1 MNSIKYIGLDVHQ
14 STISVAVLDREGKLV
29 MQRVLATQVTAILDF
44 LHGLRGSL
52 HVTFEEGT
60 HSAWLYDLLV
70 RRVAK
75 LVVCNPRKNA
85 LLKAGNKSDTIDARK
100 LAELL
105 RAGLL
110 SPVYH
115 GENSAQTMKQ
125 LVGSYAALTED
136 TTRIMGRLKALYR
149 SQAIACAGKKPYGS
163 RHREE
168 WLAQL
173 SESGLQRRAQR
184 LYQELDLLQQL
195 RREARR
201 DLILECGKHNETKW
215 LRTVPWLGP
224 IRAALL
230 IGRVQTPYRFR
241 SNGSRHREEW
251 LAQLSESGLQR
262 RAQRLYQELD
272 LLQQL
277 RREARRDL
285 ILECGKH
292 NETKLLRTVPWL
304 GPIRAALLIGRV
316 QTPHRFRSKRQFWAY
331 CGLALETRS
340 SADYQMVNG
349 QLERRKKPLFIRG
362 LNLNHN
368 HDLKNL
374 FKSAATG
381 ASGGNGPFRPFYEN
395 LLGKGMRPE
404 MARLTLARKMAAI
417 TLHVWKGEAF
427 DPEYLKSQAA

>member
-1 MNSIKYIGLDVHQ
+1 MDSIKYIGLDVHQ
-14 STISVAVLDREGKLV
+14 STISVAVLNADGKLV
-29 MQRVLATQVTAILDF
+29 MQSVIATHAATILDF
-44 LHGLRGSL
+44 IQGLRGTL
-52 HVTFEEGT
+52 NITFEEGT

-115 GENSAQTMKQ
+115 GQNSTAAVKQ
-125 LVGSYAALTED
+125 LGRSYAALTED

-163 RHREE
+163 RRRDE

-173 SESGLQRRAQR
+173 TESGLQRRAQR
-184 LYQELDLLQQL
+184 LYQQLDLVQQL

-201 DLILECGKHNETKW
+201 DLIVECRKHSESKL
-215 LRTVPWLGP
+215 LRTIPWLGP
-224 IRAALL
+224 IRTALL
-230 IGRVQTPYRFR
+230 
-241 SNGSRHREEW
+241 
-251 LAQLSESGLQR
+251 L
-262 RAQRLYQELD
+262 
-272 LLQQL
+272 
-277 RREARRDL
+277 
-285 ILECGKH
+285 
-292 NETKLLRTVPWL
+292 
-304 GPIRAALLIGRV
+304 GRV

-340 SADYQMVNG
+340 SADYQVVNG
-349 QLERRKKPLFIRG
+349 QLQRRQKPAFIRG
-362 LNLNHN
+362 LNRNHN

-374 FKSAATG
+374 FKSAATT
-381 ASGGNGPFRPFYEN
+381 ASASHGPFRPFYEN
-395 LLGKGMRPE
+395 LLGKGMKPE
-404 MARLTLARKMAAI
+404 LARLTLARKIAAI
-417 TLHVWKGEAF
+417 TLHVWKKGEPF
-427 DPEYLKSQAA
+427 DAQYLKPQAA

>member
-1 MNSIKYIGLDVHQ
+1 MNSIKYVGLDVHRD
-14 STISVAVLDREGKLV
+14 TISVAVLNAEGKLV
-29 MQRVLATQVTAILDF
+29 QQSVLATHASAVLDF
-44 LHGLRGSL
+44 LQGLRGTL

-70 RRVAK
+70 RRFAR
-75 LVVCNPRKNA
+75 LVVCNTRKNA
-85 LLKAGNKSDTIDARK
+85 LLKAGSKSDAIDARK

-110 SPVYH
+110 APVYH
-115 GENSAQTMKQ
+115 GQNSTAGVKH
-125 LVGSYAALTED
+125 LGRSYAALTED

-149 SQAIACAGKKPYGS
+149 SQAIACAGKKLYGS

-241 SNGSRHREEW
+241 S
-251 LAQLSESGLQR
+251 
-262 RAQRLYQELD
+262 
-272 LLQQL
+272 
-277 RREARRDL
+277 
-285 ILECGKH
+285 
-292 NETKLLRTVPWL
+292 
-304 GPIRAALLIGRV
+304 
-316 QTPHRFRSKRQFWAY
+316 KRQFWAY

-374 FKSAATG
+374 FKSAATS
-381 ASGGNGPFRPFYEN
+381 AAARPGVLRDFYQN

-417 TLHVWKGEAF
+417 TLHVWKKGEAF

>member
-1 MNSIKYIGLDVHQ
+1 MDSIKYIGLDVHQ
-14 STISVAVLDREGKLV
+14 STISVAVLDADGKLIMESV
-29 MQRVLATQVTAILDF
+29 IATHAATILDF
-44 LHGLRGSL
+44 LQGLRGTL
-52 HVTFEEGT
+52 HVTCEEGT

-70 RRVAK
+70 RRVTK

-85 LLKAGNKSDTIDARK
+85 LLKAGNKSDSIDARK

-115 GENSAQTMKQ
+115 GQNSTAGVKH
-125 LVGSYAALTED
+125 LGRSYAALTED

-149 SQAIACAGKKPYGS
+149 SQAIACAGKKPYGA

-173 SESGLQRRAQR
+173 TESGLQCRARR
-184 LYQELDLLQQL
+184 LYQQLDLLQQL
-195 RREARR
+195 RREARH
-201 DLILECGKHNETKW
+201 DLILECRKHK
-215 LRTVPWLGP
+215 
-224 IRAALL
+224 
-230 IGRVQTPYRFR
+230 
-241 SNGSRHREEW
+241 
-251 LAQLSESGLQR
+251 
-262 RAQRLYQELD
+262 
-272 LLQQL
+272 
-277 RREARRDL
+277 
-285 ILECGKH
+285 
-292 NETKLLRTVPWL
+292 ETKLLRTVPWL
-304 GPIRAALLIGRV
+304 GPIRAALLLGRV

-349 QLERRKKPLFIRG
+349 QLERRKKPVFIRG

-381 ASGGNGPFRPFYEN
+381 ASASHGPFRPFYEN
-395 LLGKGMRPE
+395 LLIKGMKPE
-404 MARLTLARKMAAI
+404 LARLTLARKIAAI
-417 TLHVWKGEAF
+417 TLHVWKKGEPF
-427 DPEYLKSQAA
+427 DADYLKPPAA